1 MRAIIKICGYRNPE
15 IVIIYYSTKI
25 ASTLRNAIYGNYYNG
40 IVLQPVPNDVT
51 HINN

>member
-1 MRAIIKICGYRNPE
+1 MLAIIKICGYRNPE
-15 IVIIYYSTKI
+15 IVIIYHSTNI
-25 ASTLRNAIYGNYYNG
+25 ASTLRNAIYGNNYTR